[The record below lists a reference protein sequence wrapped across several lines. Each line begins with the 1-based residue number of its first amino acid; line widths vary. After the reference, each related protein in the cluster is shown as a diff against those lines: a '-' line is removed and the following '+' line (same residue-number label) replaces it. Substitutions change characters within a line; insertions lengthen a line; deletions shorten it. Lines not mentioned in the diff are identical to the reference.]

1 MDCDVLILAG
11 MWNSGPTHWQ
21 SHWENKYPQ
30 WKRVPHRDW
39 NNPACAEWV
48 AELDAAIAGCEGAP
62 LLVAHSLSCS
72 MLAQWA
78 QSGSQLRIAGAFL
91 VAPAD
96 PEAPA
101 FPTEA
106 TGFGPM
112 PMEALPFPSIVIA
125 SASDDYV
132 SIDRAR
138 QFALAWGSTLVE
150 IGPAGHINGD
160 SGYGAWPEGEQML
173 AEFCAH
179 VKMPP

>member
-1 MDCDVLILAG
+1 MDCDVLTLAG

-21 SHWENKYPQ
+21 SHWEGKHPQ

-48 AELDAAIAGCEGAP
+48 AELDAAIAGCDGAP

-72 MLAQWA
+72 LVAQWA
-78 QSGSQLRIAGAFL
+78 RSGSQLNIAGAFL

-96 PEAPA
+96 PEGPA
-101 FPTEA
+101 FPTAA

-112 PMEALPFPSIVIA
+112 ALEKLPFPSIVVA
-125 SASDDYV
+125 SATDDYV
-132 SIDRAR
+132 SLERAR
-138 QFALAWGSTLVE
+138 QFAQAWGSKFVE
-150 IGPAGHINGD
+150 IGPAGHVNGD

-173 AEFCAH
+173 AEFWAQ
-179 VKMPP
+179 VAAQ